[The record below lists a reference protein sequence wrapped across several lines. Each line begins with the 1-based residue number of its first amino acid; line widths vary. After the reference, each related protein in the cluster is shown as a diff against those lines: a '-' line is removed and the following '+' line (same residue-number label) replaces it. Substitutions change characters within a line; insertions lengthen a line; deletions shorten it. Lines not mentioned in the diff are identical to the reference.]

1 MQTARLLPLLAAVAR
16 DPSGRPTCGRP
27 AGIPIGK
34 DIDMGSSRDLVQGLY
49 DALAKGNVAAA
60 LGAFDPRIQWREA
73 ESFLYA
79 GGNPYTGPQAVA
91 EGVFQRI
98 ASDIDGF
105 AVHPEQFVEGG
116 DTVVVEGRYRGK
128 MKATGR
134 KIDAQFAHVWQ
145 LRDGKVVR
153 FQQYTDTRQWAEA
166 AGL

>member
-1 MQTARLLPLLAAVAR
+1 MATSGDIVKSLYNAFARGDVPAV
-16 DPSGRPTCGRP
+16 
-27 AGIPIGK
+27 
-34 DIDMGSSRDLVQGLY
+34 
-49 DALAKGNVAAA
+49 

-73 ESFLYA
+73 ENIRYA
-79 GGNPYTGPQAVA
+79 DGNPYTGPQAVA
-91 EGVFQRI
+91 EGVFQRLT
-98 ASDIDGF
+98 SDVDGF
-105 AVHPEQFVEGG
+105 AVHPEHFVEGG

-134 KIDAQFAHVWQ
+134 KIDAQFAHVWH